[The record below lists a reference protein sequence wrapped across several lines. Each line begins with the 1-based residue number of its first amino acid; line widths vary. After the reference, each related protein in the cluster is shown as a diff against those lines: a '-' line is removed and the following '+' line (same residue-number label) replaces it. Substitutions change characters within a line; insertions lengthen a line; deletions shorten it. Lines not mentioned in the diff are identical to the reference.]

1 MAILSTNDQMYL
13 SLAADEAKKSTQ
25 LQRHGCVAVSNGK
38 IRGRGFNSCRTKSTD
53 GFINNTCSCHA
64 EIAALRNLW
73 HNFSETPNSLF
84 QKNLKHQYV

>member
-13 SLAADEAKKSTQ
+13 SLAAEEASKSIQ
-25 LQRHGCVAVSNGK
+25 LQRHGCIAVSNGK

-73 HNFSETPNSLF
+73 HNFSQNPNSHF
-84 QKNLKHQYV
+84 QKNLTEQYV